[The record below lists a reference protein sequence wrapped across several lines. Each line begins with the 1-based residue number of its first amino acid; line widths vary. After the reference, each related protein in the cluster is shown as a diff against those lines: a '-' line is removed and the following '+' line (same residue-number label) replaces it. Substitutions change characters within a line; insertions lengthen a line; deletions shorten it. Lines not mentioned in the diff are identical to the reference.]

1 MNPQFNHLTHRKQA
15 TRTASYAIWDHN
27 NWGPQVSTG
36 GSLNTRLITAP
47 TIAITM
53 SIGPWFSAWINI
65 QFLSGSESEVKIEP
79 SILVDTENFPPGLW
93 TAPVQLWIPSNFL
106 LYIWNLASCRHC
118 FETCKYPKKSML
130 LKHGSSVFH
139 LFIIPTEYTHKNKVI
154 NIKAYVM
161 KKSLQGP
168 CHERSLDAHLLW
180 SMSLPISQLTHP
192 PARGGRTT
200 SWNLKKHHQRAWLT
214 FYHHHHHHYDAY
226 HHCRHWENT
235 TIEVFAHV
243 EKLGSFLSYFRRLRI
258 INVFH

>member
-1 MNPQFNHLTHRKQA
+1 MKPRFLQTLFWNLQISKEKHAFK
-15 TRTASYAIWDHN
+15 
-27 NWGPQVSTG
+27 
-36 GSLNTRLITAP
+36 
-47 TIAITM
+47 
-53 SIGPWFSAWINI
+53 AWIKC
-65 QFLSGSESEVKIEP
+65 LSP
-79 SILVDTENFPPGLW
+79 
-93 TAPVQLWIPSNFL
+93 
-106 LYIWNLASCRHC
+106 
-118 FETCKYPKKSML
+118 
-130 LKHGSSVFH
+130 
-139 LFIIPTEYTHKNKVI
+139 FIIPTEYTHKNKVI